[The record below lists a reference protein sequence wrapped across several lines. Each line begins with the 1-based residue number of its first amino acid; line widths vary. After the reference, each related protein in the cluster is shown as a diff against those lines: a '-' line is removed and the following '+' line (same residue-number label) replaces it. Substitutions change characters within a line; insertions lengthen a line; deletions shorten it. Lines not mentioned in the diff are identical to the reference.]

1 MHRFDKFLSEEIR
14 VLPSD
19 GYFAFTDIMT
29 ISIWIEIEN
38 IIYNS
43 KPNLKRLAK
52 TSTSI
57 PAIKINVSQGDNV
70 SHEKFGIGEIIKIE
84 GSGNDLKATVN
95 FKKFGLKNLLLR
107 FAKLNKV

>member
-1 MHRFDKFLSEEIR
+1 MKIIKPNPIKSNVSLSPR
-14 VLPSD
+14 K
-19 GYFAFTDIMT
+19 
-29 ISIWIEIEN
+29 N
-38 IIYNS
+38 ITYKS
-43 KPNLKRLAK
+43 KPNLKRLPK

-57 PAIKINVSQGDNV
+57 PAIKINVSEGDNV

-84 GSGNDLKATVN
+84 GSGNDSKATIK